1 VYRRIHQILLSTHLT
16 LYAPQIADGGCPCPD
31 GQERCGA
38 GEFSWVRRR
47 L

>member
-1 VYRRIHQILLSTHLT
+1 VYRRIHQILLSTYLT

-38 GEFSWVRRR
+38 GEFSWV
-47 L
+47 